1 MAEEMTP
8 EELLWEAAHKALL
21 TPRGRVA
28 LVLRLS
34 ELPAPAPRRYHR
46 RIAHLI
52 LQEAAARHDG
62 TLFLLRGGDAVL
74 LCRLPAGAPLP
85 EAALTHP
92 EALPQTLARLFRA
105 DMPNGAALTTAWRLE
120 HDDEA
125 MLAYAARMRAGA
137 KSRTAPCSSR

>member
-1 MAEEMTP
+1 MAEDLTP
-8 EELLWEAAHKALL
+8 EDLLWEAAHKALL

-34 ELPAPAPRRYHR
+34 ELPHPAPRRYHR
-46 RIAHLI
+46 RIAHVI
-52 LQEAAARHDG
+52 LQEAAARYDG
-62 TLFLLRGGDAVL
+62 TVFLLRGGDVVL
-74 LCRLPAGAPLP
+74 LCRLSAGAPP
-85 EAALTHP
+85 PDAALTHP

-105 DMPNGAALTTAWRLE
+105 DVPNGAALTTTWRLE